1 MSRLFVLGGPYMY
14 VLSVLAVVVLVL
26 AVKKAIDFFSRTGPE
41 PALLSRGL
49 NAILFWGCISTV
61 LGFLGQF
68 SGHYLSLMAIR
79 DAGLVN
85 PALLAEGIAVS
96 LIPTVFGLV
105 ILALAAVVWFGLKCR
120 LDLLASRGEEGRF
133 TGD

>member
-14 VLSVLAVVVLVL
+14 VLSLLATVVLVL
-26 AVKKAIDFFSRTGPE
+26 AVKKAVDFSSRTGSE
-41 PALLSRGL
+41 PAHLSRGM
-49 NAILFWGCISTV
+49 NAILFWGCISAV

-85 PALLAEGIAVS
+85 PAYLAEGIAVS
-96 LIPTVFGLV
+96 LIPTVFGLM
-105 ILALAAVVWFGLKCR
+105 ILALAAIVWFGLKCR
-120 LDLLASRGEEGRF
+120 LNTLASRADEGRF